1 MYIQE
6 AEMLKKV
13 FAITSYI
20 GGASVVCLALLTG
33 TDVVGR
39 YFFNRP
45 VRGTIDLIEILM
57 GVLFASGIAV
67 TTALDDHI
75 TVDSLYDLL
84 PSLGQLILRVLGGSI
99 CTFIFFILVW
109 QGYQGGMLAAKSGK
123 VSPTLDIPL
132 FPFKFFLAIGFL
144 VSLIYS
150 IRQLILLFR
159 RKPSAE
165 QRDIIAEE
173 VKKGN

>member
-1 MYIQE
+1 
-6 AEMLKKV
+6 MLKRV
-13 FAITSYI
+13 FSITSYV
-20 GGASVVCLALLTG
+20 GVVSVICLALLTG

-39 YFFNRP
+39 YFFNKP

-57 GVLFASGIAV
+57 GILFASGVAI

-75 TVDSLYDLL
+75 SVDSLYDML
-84 PSLGQLILRVLGGSI
+84 PSLGQYILRVFAGCV
-99 CTFIFFILVW
+99 CTFIFFISVW
-109 QGYQGGMLAAKSGK
+109 QGFQGGMLAMKSGK

-132 FPFKFFLAIGFL
+132 FPFKFLLTIGFL

-150 IRQLILLFR
+150 IKQLVLLFR
-159 RKPSAE
+159 RKLRVE
-165 QRDIIAEE
+165 QRDIIADE

>member
-1 MYIQE
+1 
-6 AEMLKKV
+6 MLKRV
-13 FAITSYI
+13 FSITSYI
-20 GGASVVCLALLTG
+20 GVASVICLALLTG

-57 GVLFASGIAV
+57 GILFASGVAV

-75 TVDSLYDLL
+75 TVDSLYDML
-84 PSLGQLILRVLGGSI
+84 PSLGQLILRVFGGSV

-109 QGYQGGMLAAKSGK
+109 QGFQGGMLAMKSGK

-150 IRQLILLFR
+150 IRQMILLFR
-159 RKPSAE
+159 NKSRAE
-165 QRDIIAEE
+165 QRDVIAKE
-173 VKKGN
+173 VNKGN

>member
-1 MYIQE
+1 
-6 AEMLKKV
+6 MLKRV
-13 FAITSYI
+13 FRITSYV
-20 GGASVVCLALLTG
+20 GVVSVICLALLTG

-57 GVLFASGIAV
+57 GILFASGIAI

-75 TVDSLYDLL
+75 TVDSLYDML
-84 PSLGQLILRVLGGSI
+84 PSLGQQILRLFAGTV
-99 CTFIFFILVW
+99 CTFIFFISVW
-109 QGYQGGMLAAKSGK
+109 QGYQGGMLAMRSGK

-132 FPFKFFLAIGFL
+132 FPFKFLLTIGFL

-150 IRQLILLFR
+150 VKQLILLFGK
-159 RKPSAE
+159 KPTVE
-165 QRDIIAEE
+165 KKDIIADERR
-173 VKKGN
+173 KGN